1 MKQYTER
8 ELDKKIRAF
17 ITSKTDQF
25 PELTKVKATT
35 INQAMEARGK
45 TSILHDIFSNKL
57 KPSFK

>member
-25 PELTKVKATT
+25 PELARIKSTA
-35 INQAMEARGK
+35 INQTVTSRGK
-45 TSILHDIFSNKL
+45 TSILHDLLSSTL
-57 KPSFK
+57 RPSFK

>member
-25 PELTKVKATT
+25 PELACIKGNAIDKTNVSRDK
-35 INQAMEARGK
+35 INVLQDLF
-45 TSILHDIFSNKL
+45 TSKL